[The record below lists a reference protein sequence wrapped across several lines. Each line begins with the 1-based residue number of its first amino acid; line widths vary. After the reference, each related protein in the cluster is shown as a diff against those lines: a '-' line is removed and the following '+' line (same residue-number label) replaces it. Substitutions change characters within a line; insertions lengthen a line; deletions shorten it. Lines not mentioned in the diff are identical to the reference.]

1 MLLEL
6 KIKNFII
13 IEDLGLE
20 FGQGLN
26 IFSGET
32 GAGKSI
38 LIDAISGILGE
49 KMTTNQIRGGYEKA
63 TLEGIFDITDQLRVR
78 EILEESGVD
87 VDEPT
92 LILKRELYASGRG
105 RCFANGSQIPVSKL
119 KTIGEYLIDIHGQNE
134 HQSIVKVSRH
144 RELLDSFAGTTA
156 LVEVVRD
163 LHSRLGEIRDRLESF
178 EIDEKEKTRRIEFNN
193 FAVKEIEAASLT
205 PGEEEELKNES
216 NLLSNAEKLFQE
228 INSSARFMNG
238 EGGVLQKL
246 KMTETSLARIS
257 EYDPEISGILE
268 AIRESYY
275 ALEDAGAFLRNYENS
290 IDFSPERINAVEER
304 LSLISTLKKKYGDTL
319 DEILEYADKAKR
331 EIDAISSSEEE
342 MEKLREEQKKL
353 NREARDRALELSQ
366 KRKEGARDLEARV
379 MKELSD
385 LAMEGTEF
393 RISITQEETPDGEIE
408 SGNRR
413 YALYPH
419 GMDRVEFLLSAN
431 RGQDLRPLRKIA
443 SGGELS
449 RIMLALKNVI
459 LSQDIVSTLIFDEVD
474 AGIGGKTA
482 DIVGRKL
489 KTLSNNS
496 QVLLIT
502 HLPQIAAMSDSH
514 YQVQKHDSTNRTT
527 TGVNRLKRK
536 EKIREIARMLAGEE
550 ITETSLQHAED
561 LVARA
566 EGR

>member
-13 IEDLGLE
+13 IEDLSLE

-63 TLEGIFDITDQLRVR
+63 TLEGIFDISDQLRVR

-178 EIDEKEKTRRIEFNN
+178 EIDEKEKARRIEFNN